1 MSKNIETDQQPL
13 VAMMNGVED
22 AYCQIV
28 DDPISLKKA
37 EEHLGYLEPREANP
51 TKLMPM
57 LIPMSSS

>member
-1 MSKNIETDQQPL
+1 
-13 VAMMNGVED
+13 MMNGVED